1 MSVLVV
7 GAVNVDLVVHTP
19 RIAPPGE
26 TVIATGSTTVAGGKG
41 GNQAVAVS
49 RLGGACALV
58 ARVGAGFDY
67 GSLDGVD
74 VSRVRQDP
82 APTGLA
88 IVMLDAGGENA
99 ITVVPGANA
108 NLAPGDVGELTGAG
122 VVLAS
127 LEVPLAAVAEAGR
140 LAAAAGWTF
149 VLNPAPAQPL
159 PPSLLAHVDVLVPN
173 EHELALLGPPESLL
187 AQGVGAVVVTL
198 GAAGC
203 RVHLPDNVIEVPA
216 HPVRAVDTTGAGDAF
231 CGALAWAL
239 DGGRDLSDAVRLAC
253 AAGALATRAV
263 GARAGL
269 PTAAEVTALAAS
281 VRD

>member
-7 GAVNVDLVVHTP
+7 GAVNVDLVIHTP

-26 TVIATGSTTVAGGKG
+26 TVIAGGSTTVAGGKG

-49 RLGGACALV
+49 RLGGDCALV
-58 ARVGAGFDY
+58 ARVGAGFDFR
-67 GSLDGVD
+67 SLDGVD
-74 VSRVRQDP
+74 VSRVRADP

-88 IVMLDAGGENA
+88 VVMLDPSGENA

-108 NLAPGDVGELTGAG
+108 NLSPADIGALDGTG

-127 LEVPLAAVAEAGR
+127 LEVPLPAVAEAGR
-140 LAAAAGWTF
+140 RAAAAGWTF

-159 PPSLLAHVDVLVPN
+159 PADLLARVDVLVPN
-173 EHELALLGPPESLL
+173 QHELALLGPPESLL
-187 AQGVGAVVVTL
+187 ALGVGAVVVTL

-203 RVHLPDNVIEVPA
+203 RVHRPGGVTEFPA
-216 HPVRAVDTTGAGDAF
+216 HPVQAVDTTGAGDAF

-239 DGGRDLSDAVRLAC
+239 DAGRGLDEAARFAC
-253 AAGALATRAV
+253 VAGALATRAV
-263 GARAGL
+263 GAR
-269 PTAAEVTALAAS
+269 TALATATEVS
-281 VRD
+281 ALL